1 MRSNKS
7 QLWLTV
13 TLSILVITLIAA
25 ATPAVAQQ
33 ESVLYNFTSTGPQAG
48 VVFDALGNLYG
59 ADASQ
64 GVYELTP
71 QSDGT
76 WTEKIIYN
84 NFGAN
89 ANIAGDLIFDS
100 AGNLYGVSLSGAASD
115 GFVFE
120 LKPSSG
126 GSWTEETLYTFP
138 QTGLHGNDPFAG
150 VIMDKSGN
158 LYGTTF
164 YGGAYG
170 GRNIFAAGGTVF
182 ELIPQPGGGWTQK
195 LLHSFGNGTDGSNPN
210 GGLIFDSAGNLYG
223 TTTQGGGPNA
233 LGTVFELIRQ
243 SNGQWKEKILHNFGS
258 LPYDGLSPYSKLVFD
273 SAGNLYGTTV
283 GGGTDSNGTVF
294 ELIPQTDGRWKEK
307 VLLSFEGSNGA
318 DPRSALVLN
327 SAGDLYGVTFTG
339 GLYGGGFLYELIP
352 GSNGTWQQSAVHNFG
367 NGTDGSGSLGNLCFD
382 ASGNLFGT
390 TQGGGTTGQGT
401 VFKIT
406 F

>member
-1 MRSNKS
+1 M
-7 QLWLTV
+7 
-13 TLSILVITLIAA
+13 
-25 ATPAVAQQ
+25 
-33 ESVLYNFTSTGPQAG
+33 
-48 VVFDALGNLYG
+48 
-59 ADASQ
+59 
-64 GVYELTP
+64 
-71 QSDGT
+71 
-76 WTEKIIYN
+76 
-84 NFGAN
+84 
-89 ANIAGDLIFDS
+89 
-100 AGNLYGVSLSGAASD
+100 
-115 GFVFE
+115 
-120 LKPSSG
+120 
-126 GSWTEETLYTFP
+126 
-138 QTGLHGNDPFAG
+138 
-150 VIMDKSGN
+150 
-158 LYGTTF
+158 
-164 YGGAYG
+164 
-170 GRNIFAAGGTVF
+170 
-182 ELIPQPGGGWTQK
+182 
-195 LLHSFGNGTDGSNPN
+195 
-210 GGLIFDSAGNLYG
+210 
-223 TTTQGGGPNA
+223 
-233 LGTVFELIRQ
+233 
-243 SNGQWKEKILHNFGS
+243 LHNFGS

>member
-1 MRSNKS
+1 MRRNQS
-7 QLWLTV
+7 QHRLT
-13 TLSILVITLIAA
+13 TTFSIVVITLIAA
-25 ATPAVAQQ
+25 ATQASAQQ
-33 ESVLYNFTSTGPQAG
+33 ESVLYNFSSAGPQAG
-48 VVFDALGNLYG
+48 VIFDALGNLYG
-59 ADASQ
+59 TDASQ

-71 QSDGT
+71 QADGS
-76 WTEKIIYN
+76 WTQKTIYN

-89 ANIAGDLIFDS
+89 ADIGGDLIFDS
-100 AGNLYGVSLSGAASD
+100 AGNLYGVSLSGASND

-138 QTGLHGNDPFAG
+138 QSGVHGNIAFAG
-150 VIMDKSGN
+150 VIFDNSGN

-170 GRNIFAAGGTVF
+170 GRRIFAAGGTVF
-182 ELIPQPGGGWTQK
+182 ELIPQPGGGWTEK
-195 LLHSFGNGTDGSNPN
+195 LLHSFGNGTDGSNPY
-210 GGLIFDSAGNLYG
+210 GGLILDSAGNLYG

-233 LGTVFELIRQ
+233 QGTVFELIRQ

-258 LPYDGLSPYSKLVFD
+258 QPYDGLAPYSKLVFD
-273 SAGNLYGTTV
+273 SAGNLYGTTT

-294 ELIPQTDGRWKEK
+294 ELIPQTDGHWKEK
-307 VLLSFEGSNGA
+307 VLLNFAGSNGA
-318 DPRSALVLN
+318 DPQSALIFD
-327 SAGDLYGVTFTG
+327 SAGDLYGATFSG

-352 GSNGTWQQSAVHNFG
+352 SSNGTWQQSAVHDFG
-367 NGTDGSGSLGNLCFD
+367 NGTDGTGSLGNLRFD
-382 ASGNLFGT
+382 ASGNLFGI

-401 VFKIT
+401 VWKIT